1 MNFLILSQNAGSRNH
16 GMVLRNYNWA
26 KTLVDMGYEV
36 TVVASSFSHSR
47 QTQPEANKGWITEEN
62 IDGIRYLWLWGPRY
76 SAQSSLGRVFSMFVF
91 VLQLFFPD
99 KRLKENYDVVVL
111 SSPPPFAI
119 YPAHRLAKKKRAK
132 LIFDVRDL
140 CPLTLKE
147 LGGYSA
153 RHPFVWLMQKAEDY
167 ACRNADLV
175 TAVARNSEN
184 YLKSRG
190 LGENLFIPVGNGLLE
205 TKDINKPTPLSAE
218 LFEILSDIKQRAGL
232 IVGYT
237 GAIGLAN
244 AMDTLIYAT
253 VETDDSIHILLV
265 GAGPEVE
272 ELRNLCHD
280 LGIENRVHFV
290 GSVKPDQVAT
300 CLEFIDV
307 AYVGLLNRRFY
318 EFGASLTK
326 LNDYMNAAK
335 PIIYAAEDI
344 HNAVEQSGC
353 GICCP
358 AQDAAAVAE
367 ALTKMADLSVNDRRE
382 LGEKGKLWL
391 YENNTVLGQMTAML
405 SAIKH
410 R

>member
-1 MNFLILSQNAGSRNH
+1 VKFLIISQNAGSRNH

-26 KTLVDMGYEV
+26 KTLVDMGHDV
-36 TVVASSFSHSR
+36 TVVASNFSHSR
-47 QTQPEANKGWITEEN
+47 QTQPQTKGRVTEEN

-76 SAQSSLGRVFSMFVF
+76 RAKSSLGRVFSMFVF
-91 VLQLFFPD
+91 VLQVFFPN
-99 KRLKENYDVVVL
+99 KQLRENYDIAVL

-119 YPAHRLAKKKRAK
+119 YPAHWLAKKKRAK

-140 CPLTLKE
+140 WPLTIKE

-153 RHPFVWLMQKAEDY
+153 RHPFVWLLQKAEDY

-175 TAVARNSEN
+175 TAVARNSEH

-190 LGENLFIPVGNGLLE
+190 LGEKQFIALGNGLLE
-205 TKDINKPTPLSAE
+205 TRDINKPAPLSADLLE
-218 LFEILSDIKQRAGL
+218 TLSDIKQRAGL

-244 AMDTLIYAT
+244 AMETLIYAAA
-253 VETDDSIHILLV
+253 ETNDSVHILLV

-272 ELRNLCHD
+272 PLNSLCHD
-280 LGIENRVHFV
+280 LGIENRVHFI
-290 GSVKPDQVAT
+290 GSVKPDQVAP

-335 PIIYAAEDI
+335 PVIYAAQDI

-353 GICCP
+353 GISCEAEN
-358 AQDAAAVAE
+358 AQEVAAAISSMLNLSE
-367 ALTKMADLSVNDRRE
+367 DERMAM
-382 LGEKGKLWL
+382 GQKGKKWL
-391 YENNTVLGQMTAML
+391 LENNTLSSQMSNFL
-405 SAIKH
+405 ERLDKLK
-410 R
+410 

>member
-111 SSPPPFAI
+111 SSPPPFGI
-119 YPAHRLAKKKRAK
+119 YPAYRLAKKKQAK

-140 CPLTLKE
+140 WPLTLKE

-190 LGENLFIPVGNGLLE
+190 LGEVVP
-205 TKDINKPTPLSAE
+205 
-218 LFEILSDIKQRAGL
+218 EIR
-232 IVGYT
+232 
-237 GAIGLAN
+237 
-244 AMDTLIYAT
+244 T
-253 VETDDSIHILLV
+253 V
-265 GAGPEVE
+265 
-272 ELRNLCHD
+272 C
-280 LGIENRVHFV
+280 
-290 GSVKPDQVAT
+290 
-300 CLEFIDV
+300 
-307 AYVGLLNRRFY
+307 
-318 EFGASLTK
+318 
-326 LNDYMNAAK
+326 
-335 PIIYAAEDI
+335 
-344 HNAVEQSGC
+344 
-353 GICCP
+353 
-358 AQDAAAVAE
+358 
-367 ALTKMADLSVNDRRE
+367 
-382 LGEKGKLWL
+382 
-391 YENNTVLGQMTAML
+391 
-405 SAIKH
+405 
-410 R
+410 